1 MLSPLQRKDKKV
13 TTPKYIISPFSRGYV
28 QVYTGDGKGKTT
40 AALGL
45 AMRACG
51 AGLKVYIG
59 QFIKEMVYGEVNILR
74 ERFPEVTVEL
84 FGTEEGC
91 IVGRAPNDSDVAA
104 ARKGLQ
110 RAREI
115 LAGGEYDLVILDE
128 ITIPVAM
135 GLLREEDLLE
145 LIDIKPENV
154 ELIMTGRS
162 APKAV
167 VDRADLVS
175 EVKEVKHYYNE
186 GVLSRKGIEC

>member
-1 MLSPLQRKDKKV
+1 M
-13 TTPKYIISPFSRGYV
+13 TTPKYIISPFTRGYV

-115 LAGGEYDLVILDE
+115 LAGGE
-128 ITIPVAM
+128 
-135 GLLREEDLLE
+135 
-145 LIDIKPENV
+145 
-154 ELIMTGRS
+154 
-162 APKAV
+162 
-167 VDRADLVS
+167 
-175 EVKEVKHYYNE
+175 
-186 GVLSRKGIEC
+186 

>member
-1 MLSPLQRKDKKV
+1 M

-51 AGLKVYIG
+51 AGLRVYIG
-59 QFIKEMVYGEVNILR
+59 QFIKEMVYGEVDILR

-104 ARKGLQ
+104 ARQGLQ

-145 LIDIKPENV
+145 LIDLKPENV

-167 VDRADLVS
+167 IDRADLVS

>member
-51 AGLKVYIG
+51 AGLNVYIG
-59 QFIKEMVYGEVNILR
+59 QFIKEMVYGEVDILR

-167 VDRADLVS
+167 IDRADLVS